1 LILLAIAVML
11 VRGIFFLSITRRK
24 FNPQGVLLDAQGNYT
39 LHRSG
44 SKCSV
49 HLLQYL
55 TEQMEVS
62 FDVEESKKLR
72 LHFTEGENAYF
83 LDGITDI
90 MHLSALGA
98 TEICK
103 LFVSEV

>member
-1 LILLAIAVML
+1 
-11 VRGIFFLSITRRK
+11 
-24 FNPQGVLLDAQGNYT
+24 
-39 LHRSG
+39 
-44 SKCSV
+44 
-49 HLLQYL
+49 
-55 TEQMEVS
+55 MEVS